1 MTGPAGDRSCVC
13 GFGPVSFSSRQASLR
28 FGSIEDMPVLKI
40 CLIVSAVLIFS
51 FANVVVIKQYF
62 RGGEIREKSV
72 PTVYQ
77 PVEQDKMGHLYY

>member
-1 MTGPAGDRSCVC
+1 
-13 GFGPVSFSSRQASLR
+13 
-28 FGSIEDMPVLKI
+28 MPVLEI
-40 CLIVSAVLIFS
+40 CLIVSAILIFS

-72 PTVYQ
+72 PAVYQ